1 MASAREP
8 NVDGLLVIAGLL
20 VVGVVGYVNYMMA
33 KKRREAFAA
42 FATQQGFSYQPENH
56 ALAGQ
61 WAGTPFQTGDNRR
74 VRNVL
79 AGAYQGRQIVA
90 FDYSYQTHSWNG
102 KGGAAD
108 HDAQVRRRGD
118 AIAGRAAAAR
128 GHP

>member
-1 MASAREP
+1 MA
-8 NVDGLLVIAGLL
+8 VMVVVGLL
-20 VVGVVGYVNYMMA
+20 VVGVVGYVSHVMA

-42 FATQQGFSYQPENH
+42 FAAQQGFSYQPQNH

-90 FDYSYQTHSWNG
+90 FDYSYQTHSSNG
-102 KGGAAD
+102 KGGRRD
-108 HDAQVRRRGD
+108 HDAQVRRRRD
-118 AIAGRAAAAR
+118 ATAGRPAAAR